1 MLRKLSKNRYTCT
14 CLRENVEIISKEDF
28 KPFGSKSNHGTVWK
42 IQSNLLS
49 WENKPVTQSCPT
61 LCDPMN
67 HSTPGLPVHYLLPEF
82 TQTHVHLVGD
92 IIQTSHPLSSP
103 SPPAFNL
110 SQHKD
115 LFLSQLFTL
124 GGQNTGASALVS
136 FLPMNIQDWFPLGL
150 TCVIFLQSNGLS
162 RIFSNTTVQKH

>member
-1 MLRKLSKNRYTCT
+1 MYYYNYGIICWKYLIKEIWKEVRSCVASYDKILDLIFGAMRNHRRVSLQFSSVMQL
-14 CLRENVEIISKEDF
+14 CL
-28 KPFGSKSNHGTVWK
+28 
-42 IQSNLLS
+42 
-49 WENKPVTQSCPT
+49 T
-61 LCDPMN
+61 LCNLIDCSM
-67 HSTPGLPVHYLLPEF
+67 TGLFVHHQLPEF